1 MIRFY
6 KAKIIKRPV
15 GTAIEHIMPVFMGNV
30 ITNVYDINTDGD
42 FRLFV
47 VDCTEEENRSNSV
60 QEGVSLLSENDAI
73 ALASEYQPARRIK
86 KFNMET
92 KTEEEQEIPALD
104 LRAYLAR
111 S

>member
-15 GTAIEHIMPVFMGNV
+15 GTAIEHIMPLFQGNV
-30 ITNVYDINTDGD
+30 ITNVYDINTEGD

-47 VDCTEEENRSNSV
+47 IDCTEEENRSNISLD
-60 QEGVSLLSENDAI
+60 GVNLLSENDAI
-73 ALASEYQPARRIK
+73 ALAAEFQPARSIV

-92 KTEEEQEIPALD
+92 KTEEVQEIPALD
-104 LRAYLAR
+104 LRAYLG
-111 S
+111 